1 MWTPLLTVLVIVA
14 AAVVALLVLERLE
27 FLSVFPWLRRRRRPG
42 EDGQPG
48 GPPAR

>member
-27 FLSVFPWLRRRRRPG
+27 FLSVFPRLRRRWRG
-42 EDGQPG
+42 GADGGQ
-48 GPPAR
+48 GPPDH